1 MTPDAEA
8 RIAAL
13 ALQGDHQ
20 AASVALL
27 EAYGREVRSYLQA
40 VVAEPAAADEAFS
53 AFQLNVWKGMGSWR
67 QEGSARAWAYRV
79 AWNAASRFHR
89 DPWRRRR
96 VRMVTGLASRLA
108 QPAVSSHRRTE
119 EERARALAELRACL
133 PPGEQALLI
142 LKVDRGL
149 TWAEVA
155 AVLST
160 EGTPPALAAL
170 RKRFERLTR
179 KLGRLARARG
189 LLPRDGGS

>member
-1 MTPDAEA
+1 VTPDAEA

-13 ALQGDHQ
+13 ARQGD
-20 AASVALL
+20 AEGASVALI
-27 EAYGREVRSYLQA
+27 EAYGREVHHYLQA
-40 VVAEPAAADEAFS
+40 VLPDPGAADEAFS
-53 AFQLNVWKGMGSWR
+53 AFQLNVWKGMSSWR

-79 AWNAASRFHR
+79 AWNAASRNHR

-96 VRMVTGLASRLA
+96 VRMVTGLASQLA
-108 QPAVSSHRRTE
+108 QPSVSSQRRTE
-119 EERARALAELRACL
+119 EERTRALAELRACL
-133 PPGEQALLI
+133 PPGEQTLLI

-155 AVLST
+155 AALSAD
-160 EGTPPALAAL
+160 GDPPALAAL

-189 LLPRDGGS
+189 LLPRDGGR